1 MTTAPDLLLRWLR
14 AAGEPTR
21 LRLLSLCA
29 ESALSVSDLAH
40 ALGQSEPRVSRHLK
54 ILCESGL
61 LERLPQGQWVHYR
74 VAVSPAALSF
84 VRGLLAQL
92 DGRDA
97 QLQHDRAAALGAAA
111 GAAASATRSGES
123 RLGRSL
129 ASFFMAQRPATPSG
143 AVLSVGV
150 THPELLEAAARTARR
165 CTALV
170 PSRRAAQACRAFA
183 QRQGFTCQVLQAPR
197 PEMLGAAEF
206 TRAGAPFDAL
216 LLDHPLSGAALPG
229 LLEEARRVLAPGGR
243 LWVFERYESLEG
255 GRGRVVEHPLA
266 RLRRLLQAVGLNCE
280 RLGPL
285 EADGEHVLAAVARA
299 SDAGGAALAGATP

>member
-1 MTTAPDLLLRWLR
+1 MRWLR

-21 LRLLSLCA
+21 LRLLRLCA
-29 ESALSVSDLAH
+29 DAALSVSDLAQ
-40 ALGQSEPRVSRHLK
+40 ALAQSEPRVSRHLK

-74 VAVSPAALSF
+74 IASSAAALSF

-92 DGRDA
+92 DGRDP
-97 QLQHDRAAALGAAA
+97 QLQHDRAAARAAAA
-111 GAAASATRSGES
+111 GTAASAARGGES

-129 ASFFMAQRPATPSG
+129 ASFFMTHRAADPAAA
-143 AVLSVGV
+143 AVSIGV
-150 THPELLEAAARTARR
+150 THPELLEAAARSARR

-183 QRQGFTCQVLQAPR
+183 ARRGFSCQVLQAPR
-197 PEMLGAAEF
+197 PEMLSAAEF
-206 TRAGAPFDAL
+206 SRAGAPFDAV
-216 LLDHPLSGAALPG
+216 LLDYPLSGAALPD
-229 LLEEARRVLAPGGR
+229 LLEEARRALAPAGR

-266 RLRRLLQAVGLNCE
+266 RLRRLLQGVGLSCE
-280 RLGPL
+280 RLSPL

-299 SDAGGAALAGATP
+299 GGEGSVALAGGRP

>member
-1 MTTAPDLLLRWLR
+1 MTTSPERLLRWLR

-21 LRLLSLCA
+21 LRLLRLCA
-29 ESALSVSDLAH
+29 DAALSVSDLAQ
-40 ALGQSEPRVSRHLK
+40 ALGQSEPRVSRHLR

-74 VAVSPAALSF
+74 VAPGADALSF

-92 DGRDA
+92 DGRDP
-97 QLQHDRAAALGAAA
+97 QLQHDRAAAQAAAA
-111 GAAASATRSGES
+111 GATPSAALSGES
-123 RLGRSL
+123 RLGRAL
-129 ASFFMAQRPATPSG
+129 ASFFMAQRQAGPA
-143 AVLSVGV
+143 AAALSIGV
-150 THPELLEAAARTARR
+150 THPELLEAAACRARR

-183 QRQGFTCQVLQAPR
+183 QRRGFNCQVLQAPR

-206 TRAGAPFDAL
+206 TRAGAPFDAV
-216 LLDHPLSGAALPG
+216 LLDYPLSGAALPG
-229 LLEEARRVLAPGGR
+229 LLAEARRALAPGGR

-255 GRGRVVEHPLA
+255 ARGRVVEHPLA
-266 RLRRLLQAVGLNCE
+266 RLRRLLQGVGLSCE

-285 EADGEHVLAAVARA
+285 EADGEHVLAAVARSSGEDRA
-299 SDAGGAALAGATP
+299 HAGGTA